1 MAAEQPGTLIPCLVR
16 VLMFA
21 CRVACAEVAI
31 RGDNRSRETRTSK
44 GSFLARRR
52 SMPSFKSAF
61 TNGKR
66 SRLILVAAAGTLAVA
81 TAASV
86 AVATLPSGSAASSA
100 ASAEAR
106 LLADNSHVASAAQGD
121 TMSAG
126 QRLVAFDQERY
137 GLAHRQAELEIA
149 AKAAAAKAAKAA
161 AARAAAGRA
170 AAQHA
175 AQQQAAQQQAAQ
187 QTAASTPSGSPQ
199 QIAQQ
204 MLSQF
209 GWSSSQFSCL
219 EPLWAHESGWSVS
232 ASNPSSGA
240 YGIPQAL
247 PGSKMASA
255 GPDWQSD
262 AATQI
267 RWGLQYIQGT
277 YGSPCAAWSH
287 EEADGWY

>member
-1 MAAEQPGTLIPCLVR
+1 
-16 VLMFA
+16 
-21 CRVACAEVAI
+21 
-31 RGDNRSRETRTSK
+31 
-44 GSFLARRR
+44 
-52 SMPSFKSAF
+52 MPWFKNAF
-61 TNGKR
+61 KNGKR
-66 SRLILVAAAGTLAVA
+66 SRLILIAAAGTLTVA

-100 ASAEAR
+100 VSADAN
-106 LLADNSHVASAAQGD
+106 LLADNSHLASAAHD
-121 TMSAG
+121 TMSSG
-126 QRLVAFDQERY
+126 QRLVAFDQVRY
-137 GLAHRQAELEIA
+137 GLAHRQAEREIAA
-149 AKAAAAKAAKAA
+149 AKAAAAKAAAKAA
-161 AARAAAGRA
+161 AAKAA
-170 AAQHA
+170 AAQA
-175 AQQQAAQQQAAQ
+175 AAAQRQAAQQQPAQQQAAQP
-187 QTAASTPSGSPQ
+187 AASTPSGSPQ
-199 QIAQQ
+199 QIAEQ

-219 EPLWAHESGWSVS
+219 QPLWAHESGWNVY